1 VPLTEHPRFELIPHS
16 TTGDFCCRK
25 AIELGYREIYLIG
38 IEGQYVEEITGSRPM
53 SNDEYDELGL
63 EQLRLSKNHRRTLRI
78 ITDTPE
84 DNPNYFFYG
93 YQRAGDIYSLPQ
105 SGVHRRGWN
114 ETAEVVESAGVK
126 VLNLSEVSSVDN
138 FPRSTLSGF
147 LGDDSDAQSSY
158 WYGPFDRD
166 IDKRIEEAG
175 MVLDLVMRG
184 SLAVGDVPL
193 MVDVGACK
201 GTAFGEFAKQN
212 WTVHAFEPNPPVFD
226 NLVEKFN
233 TPNVTINRLAV
244 SDVASE
250 DVPFYTSD
258 ESLGISSLKPFRP
271 THEETARVETVTLD
285 DYLDEAGVARI
296 DFLKIDTEGFDL
308 MVLKGLDLTGHEVET
323 ILCEFEDRKTQP
335 LGYAV
340 PDMADYL
347 ESFGYTVYVS
357 GWHPVVQYGD
367 RISGVR

>member
-1 VPLTEHPRFELIPHS
+1 MSENAKMLIIGNGPSTRALADWGFDNLPRDVDTFGMGAAYRFYRQVNWWPTFYALCDPKVVFSHRQGLTEIIEDPDVATQRFFFSVPLTEHSRFELIPHS

-114 ETAEVVESAGVK
+114 ETAEVVESAGLK

-138 FPRSTLSGF
+138 FPKSTLSGF
-147 LGDDSDAQSSY
+147 LADDPDAQLSY

-166 IDKRIEEAG
+166 TDKRVEEARI
-175 MVLDLVMRG
+175 VLDLTTAG
-184 SLAVGDVPL
+184 SLPVHPAPV
-193 MVDVGACK
+193 MVDVG
-201 GTAFGEFAKQN
+201 
-212 WTVHAFEPNPPVFD
+212 PVRHSS
-226 NLVEKFN
+226 
-233 TPNVTINRLAV
+233 P
-244 SDVASE
+244 
-250 DVPFYTSD
+250 
-258 ESLGISSLKPFRP
+258 GIS
-271 THEETARVETVTLD
+271 TAQSP
-285 DYLDEAGVARI
+285 
-296 DFLKIDTEGFDL
+296 EG
-308 MVLKGLDLTGHEVET
+308 H
-323 ILCEFEDRKTQP
+323 
-335 LGYAV
+335 
-340 PDMADYL
+340 
-347 ESFGYTVYVS
+347 
-357 GWHPVVQYGD
+357 
-367 RISGVR
+367 